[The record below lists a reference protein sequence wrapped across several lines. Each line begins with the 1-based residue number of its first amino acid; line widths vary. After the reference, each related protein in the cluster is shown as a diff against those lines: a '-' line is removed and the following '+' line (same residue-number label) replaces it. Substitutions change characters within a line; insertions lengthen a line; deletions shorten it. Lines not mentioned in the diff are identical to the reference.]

1 MGTPSKRQMM
11 GSHRALLGL
20 VLFSASA
27 CAFFTN
33 GDKEKAAV
41 DTATAAA
48 EAKVNA
54 AVASGKHELTISH
67 DHTMREG
74 NGDNLPYMGIDY
86 LGMGYDLLKGNPHGD
101 PDTMLDPGFRV
112 PAVSLT
118 WSQSNQLSRDERDL
132 QPVEGWAYP
141 ETACRRASS
150 SKEQSTMSEYES
162 SLSTEASVEASGGG
176 YGVEASFQASAGYES
191 FSSEVASSNSERFE
205 MTSFCFTHV
214 AGLNQGP
221 TDKLKPHSY
230 FEEWASTLPKVPSDK
245 CHRDYQRCI
254 HLENDG
260 KILTVKAKKEEV
272 PEGVEKSDSS
282 NDMVLTTG
290 KKVKK
295 NSMFSWDPE
304 WNTLVHQ
311 ESGLVLGVTADKS
324 SETGYTVTLKDDYPN
339 IADFQNKEGSK
350 AIKAEDKWEYD
361 DNSDVLYVTVPDLPE
376 ADASDDEDEDEEDE
390 DDAALL
396 EEEESIIRKLLPKNN
411 ETQTQKAE
419 RKAKARRHG
428 RNTKENTAAEKDESH
443 RRGRK
448 LRVSGLRNR
457 KRGKQGKNYEDA
469 SLLEEE
475 QSVSKRCGRKC
486 KKKRRARALLK
497 KIIAQRAA
505 AARAAAA
512 AKAKADQ
519 EGGSGSGSDAEPQKL
534 VRLALRVDKD
544 GKIGLWQW
552 NDTDADNEVD
562 ACAQWQIQRL
572 PEEKFDQWAQFF
584 KVFGTHFVSTVHLGG
599 KMVYTC
605 DLTSSSVEKV
615 ESSGVSASMAVEA
628 SYEGFGASAS
638 AGASA
643 SMSSSQKAANALSKV
658 EKKEKTIVIGG
669 KPSSEDPADPAA
681 FGEWANSVPDSPMP
695 IKYSLRPHSAI
706 GQVNGTGGTLHYET
720 YNLMLELYE
729 KGVLRAVKEK
739 NAAADLQ
746 KGSSELLPGEQLT
759 SGQEL
764 KDHKTKVVFE
774 IKDNGLMTIV
784 DKFNNVLWSSN
795 VWRDADK
802 HGPFRLVY
810 QTDADLVLYTKNGAK
825 IWASNTKNSACGD
838 QNPGKDRLNK
848 GSLEIIPEHGK
859 NPIWSTK
866 STKKEHAHKADKKYW
881 KCGWNQCQSKCVK
894 VCQHSKYSGKCS
906 WKKPGSYD
914 MGNLGT
920 GGNDELTSFKIS
932 NGCTLSLFE
941 HSKFR
946 GRRWTFKRTTDLCR
960 GGCKGA
966 NDKTSSMKVQSCS
979 WK

>member
-150 SKEQSTMSEYES
+150 SKAQSTMSEYES
-162 SLSTEASVEASGGG
+162 SLSAEASVSASGGG

-191 FSSEVASSNSERFE
+191 FSSEVASSDSERFE

-214 AGLNQGP
+214 AGLNEGP

-230 FEEWASTLPKVPSDK
+230 FEEWASTLPQVPRDK

-260 KILTVKAKKEEV
+260 KILTVKAKKEQV
-272 PEGVEKSDSS
+272 PDGAEKSDSS

-290 KKVKK
+290 TKVKK

-311 ESGLVLGVTADKS
+311 ESGLVLGVAAVKS
-324 SETGYTVTLKDDYPN
+324 SETGYTVVLKDDYPN
-339 IADFQNKEGSK
+339 IADFQNREGSK

-361 DNSDVLYVTVPDLPE
+361 DNSDLLYVTVPDLPE
-376 ADASDDEDEDEEDE
+376 ADDSDDEDEDEEDE
-390 DDAALL
+390 DDAAALL
-396 EEEESIIRKLLPKNN
+396 EEEESMIRKFLPKRNS
-411 ETQTQKAE
+411 TKKQKAAE
-419 RKAKARRHG
+419 KAEARYHG
-428 RNTKENTAAEKDESH
+428 PNTKKDKAAEKDARK
-443 RRGRK
+443 RRRHGKRTH
-448 LRVSGLRNR
+448 
-457 KRGKQGKNYEDA
+457 KRGKRGNSDEDA

-486 KKKRRARALLK
+486 KKRRRAKALLK
-497 KIIAQRAA
+497 KIIAQRQA
-505 AARAAAA
+505 AAAA
-512 AKAKADQ
+512 AKAKAANDI
-519 EGGSGSGSDAEPQKL
+519 GSGSGSGSDAEPQKL
-534 VRLALRVDKD
+534 IRLALRVDKE

-552 NDTDADNEVD
+552 NDTDTDNEVD
-562 ACAQWQIQRL
+562 AGAQWQIQRL

-584 KVFGTHFVSTVHLGG
+584 RIFGTHFISKVHLGG

-605 DLTSSSVEKV
+605 DMTSSSIEKV

-643 SMSSSQKAANALSKV
+643 SMSSSQKAANALSK
-658 EKKEKTIVIGG
+658 
-669 KPSSEDPADPAA
+669 
-681 FGEWANSVPDSPMP
+681 
-695 IKYSLRPHSAI
+695 
-706 GQVNGTGGTLHYET
+706 
-720 YNLMLELYE
+720 
-729 KGVLRAVKEK
+729 
-739 NAAADLQ
+739 
-746 KGSSELLPGEQLT
+746 
-759 SGQEL
+759 
-764 KDHKTKVVFE
+764 
-774 IKDNGLMTIV
+774 
-784 DKFNNVLWSSN
+784 
-795 VWRDADK
+795 
-802 HGPFRLVY
+802 
-810 QTDADLVLYTKNGAK
+810 
-825 IWASNTKNSACGD
+825 
-838 QNPGKDRLNK
+838 
-848 GSLEIIPEHGK
+848 
-859 NPIWSTK
+859 
-866 STKKEHAHKADKKYW
+866 
-881 KCGWNQCQSKCVK
+881 
-894 VCQHSKYSGKCS
+894 
-906 WKKPGSYD
+906 
-914 MGNLGT
+914 
-920 GGNDELTSFKIS
+920 
-932 NGCTLSLFE
+932 
-941 HSKFR
+941 
-946 GRRWTFKRTTDLCR
+946 
-960 GGCKGA
+960 
-966 NDKTSSMKVQSCS
+966 
-979 WK
+979 

>member
-390 DDAALL
+390 DDAAFL

-497 KIIAQRAA
+497 KMIAERAA

-534 VRLALRVDKD
+534 IRLALRVDKD

-562 ACAQWQIQRL
+562 AGAQWQIQRL

-669 KPSSEDPADPAA
+669 KPSESDPADPAA
-681 FGEWANSVPDSPMP
+681 FGEWAATVEDNPMP
-695 IKYSLRPHSAI
+695 IKYSLRPLSAL
-706 GQVNGTGGTLHYET
+706 GTKDSPTLDFET

-729 KGVLRAVKEK
+729 SGLLRAKKEK
-739 NAAADLQ
+739 NAADELE
-746 KGSSELLPGEQLT
+746 KGSSTLEPGEEIT
-759 SGQEL
+759 SGMKL
-764 KDHKTKVVFE
+764 KDHVAKVVFE
-774 IKDNGLMTIV
+774 IKPNGLMTLT
-784 DKFNNVLWSSN
+784 DKFNNKLWTSGVTRS
-795 VWRDADK
+795 DSD
-802 HGPFRLVY
+802 GPFRLAY
-810 QTDADLVLYTKNGAK
+810 QMDGDLVLYSKDGSRV
-825 IWASNTKNSACGD
+825 WASNTKYGNCGNR
-838 QNPGKDRLNK
+838 NPGMVRISK
-848 GSLEIIPEHGK
+848 GSLEILPESTKEG
-859 NPIWSTK
+859 PIWSTK
-866 STKKEHAHKADKKYW
+866 STNSNGAPTKADDQYW
-881 KCGWNQCQSKCVK
+881 TCGWNRCQEKCVRH
-894 VCQHSKYSGKCS
+894 CQHAGYRGTCHEEG
-906 WKKPGSYD
+906 PGNHDIGS
-914 MGNLGT
+914 L
-920 GGNDELTSFKIS
+920 GGNDQLSSIEVK
-932 NGCTLSLFE
+932 NGCVAELFQ
-941 HSKFR
+941 HAHFT
-946 GRRWTFKRTTDLCR
+946 GRKWTFAHSAHYV
-960 GGCKGA
+960 GNGV
-966 NDKTSSMKVQSCS
+966 NDQTSSMRIKSCTF
-979 WK
+979 